1 MRFQALV
8 SSTRKYNKTTYH
20 RLYSISDQFV
30 YQIIV
35 IVNASLIHHVV
46 VTSW

>member
-1 MRFQALV
+1 MQFWRLRFEEP
-8 SSTRKYNKTTYH
+8 RYYETTYH

-35 IVNASLIHHVV
+35 MVNASLIHHVV
-46 VTSW
+46 ISSW